1 MAEQKFPAAGI
12 SEIVLDKILGN
23 LQIKGW
29 DHSDILIKTSAASDL
44 PSEIQ
49 DGTLRI
55 ESKGNCL
62 LRAPYDSI
70 IRIESV
76 QGNARIKLV
85 DGTVHIDRI
94 QGSLALRNV
103 GSTQA
108 TVIQGDLLARQIVGD
123 LHIDQVIG
131 NAVVRDVEGECT
143 IDQIHGNIE
152 LRDAE
157 DDINVNASGNAR
169 IRLCMMIGSEY
180 QIKAGG
186 NIICKIP
193 EDASL
198 QAELNSGAKYITL
211 RLPEEKQLIDSSS
224 HTFTLGAGTASL
236 MLVAGGKLTVA
247 TQEADWVEMDD
258 IEAELDDAFAGIS
271 NEFSRQ
277 INAHID
283 AQLESQLEILDSQ
296 LDELAESLAAAG
308 YSEAEAERTVQRA
321 REESQQASMRAQEKM
336 HRAQEKLDRKIVA
349 AQRKVELKARAAE
362 RRQRSQSSGES
373 WSYSGSAPT
382 AAKPPKAPASDE
394 ERLMILRMLEQKK
407 ISLEEAEELLAA
419 IEGS

>member
-1 MAEQKFPAAGI
+1 MAEKKFPAAGI

-29 DHSDILIKTSAASDL
+29 NHSDVLIKTSAASDL
-44 PSEIQ
+44 PSETQ
-49 DGTLRI
+49 DGTLSI

-62 LRAPYDSI
+62 LRAPYDTI
-70 IRIESV
+70 IRIGTV

-85 DGTVHIDRI
+85 DGTVRIDRI

-157 DDINVNASGNAR
+157 DDIDINASGNAR

-198 QAELNSGAKYITL
+198 QAKLTSGAKNITL
-211 RLPEEKQLIDSSS
+211 RLPEEKQTIDSSS
-224 HTFTLGAGTASL
+224 HTFTLGAGAASL
-236 MLVAGGKLTVA
+236 MLVAGGKITVA

-296 LDELAESLAAAG
+296 LDELAESLATAG
-308 YSEAEAERTVQRA
+308 YSEAETERTVQRA

-336 HRAQEKLDRKIVA
+336 RRVQKKLDRKIVA

-362 RRQRSQSSGES
+362 RRQRSQSSES

-407 ISLEEAEELLAA
+407 ISLEEAEKLLAA

>member
-12 SEIVLDKILGN
+12 SEIVLDNILGN
-23 LQIKGW
+23 LQLKGW
-29 DHSDILIKTSAASDL
+29 DHADILIKTSAASDL
-44 PSEIQ
+44 PTNVQEGI
-49 DGTLRI
+49 LLI
-55 ESKGNCL
+55 ETKGNCL
-62 LRAPYDSI
+62 IRAPHDTI
-70 IRIESV
+70 VRIGTV
-76 QGNARIKLV
+76 RGNVRIKLI
-85 DGTVHIDRI
+85 DSTVHIGRI

-108 TVIQGDLLARQIVGD
+108 TIIQGDLLARQIVGD

-157 DDINVNASGNAR
+157 EDINVNASGNAR

-198 QAELNSGAKYITL
+198 QAELTSGEKYIAL
-211 RLPEEKQLIDSSS
+211 RLPEEKKVINSSS
-224 HTFTLGAGTASL
+224 YSFSLAEGAASL

-247 TQEADWVEMDD
+247 TQETDWMEMDD
-258 IEAELDDAFAGIS
+258 IEAEHDDAFAGIS
-271 NEFSRQ
+271 NDFSRQ
-277 INAHID
+277 INAQIG
-283 AQLESQLEILDSQ
+283 AQIESQLELLDGQ
-296 LDELAESLAAAG
+296 LDELAESLATAG
-308 YSEAEAERTVQRA
+308 FSEAEAEQIVQRS
-321 REESQQASMRAQEKM
+321 REESQQASTRAQEKM
-336 HRAQEKLDRKIVA
+336 RRAQEKLDRKIVS
-349 AQRKVELKARAAE
+349 AQRKAELKARAAE
-362 RRQRSQSSGES
+362 RRQRSQSSES
-373 WSYSGSAPT
+373 WSFSGST
-382 AAKPPKAPASDE
+382 QSTQNLPKASVSDE

-407 ISLEEAEELLAA
+407 ISLEEAENLLAA
-419 IEGS
+419 IESS

>member
-76 QGNARIKLV
+76 RGNARIKLI

-169 IRLCMMIGSEY
+169 IRLCMMIGSKY

-198 QAELNSGAKYITL
+198 QAELTSGAKNITL
-211 RLPEEKQLIDSSS
+211 RLPEEKKIIDSSS
-224 HTFTLGAGTASL
+224 HTFTLGAGAANL

-271 NEFSRQ
+271 NGFSRQ

-283 AQLESQLEILDSQ
+283 AQLESQLKILDSQ
-296 LDELAESLAAAG
+296 LDELAESLTTAG

-362 RRQRSQSSGES
+362 RRQRSQSSAS
-373 WSYSGSAPT
+373 WSYSGSTPT
-382 AAKPPKAPASDE
+382 TAKLLKVPASDE

-407 ISLEEAEELLAA
+407 ISLEEAEKLLAA
-419 IEGS
+419 IESS

>member
-1 MAEQKFPAAGI
+1 MAEQKFSSTGI
-12 SEIVLDKILGN
+12 SEIVLDNIVGN

-29 DHSDILIKTSAASDL
+29 DHSDILLKTSSATDS
-44 PSEIQ
+44 PSKTHEGILHI
-49 DGTLRI
+49 DST
-55 ESKGNCL
+55 GNCL
-62 LRAPYDSI
+62 LRTPYDTI
-70 IRIESV
+70 IRIGMV
-76 QGNARIKLV
+76 KGNTRIKMI

-94 QGSLALRNV
+94 QGNLALRNV

-108 TVIQGDLLARQIVGD
+108 TVVQGNLLARQIIGD

-143 IDQIHGNIE
+143 VDQIHGNIE

-169 IRLCMMIGSEY
+169 VRLCMMIGSEY
-180 QIKAGG
+180 KIKAGG

-198 QAELNSGAKYITL
+198 QAELTSGEDYIAL
-211 RLPEEKQLIDSSS
+211 RLPDEKNVINSSRYS
-224 HTFTLGAGTASL
+224 FSLGSGAANL

-247 TQEADWVEMDD
+247 TQEADWEEMDD

-271 NEFSRQ
+271 NDFSRQ
-277 INAHID
+277 INAQIG
-283 AQLESQLEILDSQ
+283 AQIESQLEILDSQ
-296 LDELAESLAAAG
+296 LDELAESLA
-308 YSEAEAERTVQRA
+308 SEGFSEVEAERIVQRA
-321 REESQQASMRAQEKM
+321 REDSQQASIRAQEKM
-336 HRAQEKLDRKIVA
+336 RRAQEKLDRKIVA
-349 AQRKVELKARAAE
+349 AQRKAELKARAAE
-362 RRQRSQSSGES
+362 RRQRSQPSES
-373 WSYSGSAPT
+373 WGYSSNMSAT
-382 AAKPPKAPASDE
+382 AKTPKAPVSDE

-419 IEGS
+419 IESS

>member
-29 DHSDILIKTSAASDL
+29 DHSDILIKTSTASDL
-44 PSEIQ
+44 PSDTQEGI
-49 DGTLRI
+49 LRI

-62 LRAPYDSI
+62 LRAPYDTI
-70 IRIESV
+70 IRIGTV
-76 QGNARIKLV
+76 KGNARIKLV

-108 TVIQGDLLARQIVGD
+108 TVIQGNLLARQIVGD

-157 DDINVNASGNAR
+157 DDIDINASGNAR
-169 IRLCMMIGSEY
+169 IRLCMMLGRKY

-198 QAELNSGAKYITL
+198 QAELTSGEDYIAL
-211 RLPEEKQLIDSSS
+211 RLPEENNVINSSS
-224 HTFTLGAGTASL
+224 YSFSLGSGTASL

-247 TQEADWVEMDD
+247 AQEADWVEMDD

-271 NEFSRQ
+271 NEFGRQ
-277 INAHID
+277 INANIG
-283 AQLESQLEILDSQ
+283 AQIESQLEILDSQ
-296 LDELAESLAAAG
+296 LDELAESLATEG
-308 YSEAEAERTVQRA
+308 FSEVDAERIVQRA
-321 REESQQASMRAQEKM
+321 REESQQASTRAQEKM
-336 HRAQEKLDRKIVA
+336 RRTQEKLDRKIVA
-349 AQRKVELKARAAE
+349 AQRKAELKARAAE
-362 RRQRSQSSGES
+362 RRHRSHSSES
-373 WSYSGSAPT
+373 WSYSGSPSAS
-382 AAKPPKAPASDE
+382 AKPPKSPVSDE

-419 IEGS
+419 IESS

>member
-12 SEIVLDKILGN
+12 SEIMLDNILGN
-23 LQIKGW
+23 LQVKGW
-29 DHSDILIKTSAASDL
+29 DHADILVKTSVASDL
-44 PSEIQ
+44 PTEAQ
-49 DGTLRI
+49 EGTLRI
-55 ESKGNCL
+55 ETKGNCL
-62 LRAPYDSI
+62 IRAPHDTI
-70 IRIESV
+70 IRIGTV
-76 QGNARIKLV
+76 RGNVRIKLV
-85 DGTVHIDRI
+85 DSAVHIDRI

-108 TVIQGDLLARQIVGD
+108 TIIQGDLLARQIVGD

-131 NAVVRDVEGECT
+131 NAIVRDVEGECT

-157 DDINVNASGNAR
+157 YDINVNASGNAS

-198 QAELNSGAKYITL
+198 QAELTSGENYIAL
-211 RLPEEKQLIDSSS
+211 RLPEEKNVINSSS
-224 HTFTLGAGTASL
+224 YSFSLGAGAASL

-271 NEFSRQ
+271 NDFSRQ
-277 INAHID
+277 INAQIG
-283 AQLESQLEILDSQ
+283 AQIESQLEILDSQ
-296 LDELAESLAAAG
+296 LDELSESLATAG
-308 YSEAEAERTVQRA
+308 FSEADAERIVQRA
-321 REESQQASMRAQEKM
+321 REESQQASTRAQEKM
-336 HRAQEKLDRKIVA
+336 RRAHEKLDRKIVS
-349 AQRKVELKARAAE
+349 AQRKAELKARATE
-362 RRQRSQSSGES
+362 RRQRSQSSES
-373 WSYSGSAPT
+373 WSFSGSAQSAPN
-382 AAKPPKAPASDE
+382 PPKSSVSDE

-407 ISLEEAEELLAA
+407 ISLEEAEKLLAA
-419 IEGS
+419 IESS